1 VAKIATGQDQMA
13 RLASAFPMPAP
24 VYRRGGYLLAT
35 DPLTLWWNGR
45 EIALAPLELRLMH
58 LLVVR
63 GKASWQTVE
72 ERLEMTPVTR
82 CTIVH
87 RLRRKLEAAGVGDA
101 LQTVRNWGLRL
112 RVAPEERHQ
121 VWIGADER
129 NHFLLTE
136 RGVPAL

>member
-1 VAKIATGQDQMA
+1 MAAGVTSSPQDG
-13 RLASAFPMPAP
+13 PAP

-45 EIALAPLELRLMH
+45 EIPLSPLELGLMH

-63 GKASWQTVE
+63 GRVSWEMVE
-72 ERLEMTPVTR
+72 GRLEMTPVTR

-87 RLRRKLEAAGVGDA
+87 RLRRKLEAAGVPCP

-112 RVAPEERHQ
+112 RVAPEDLRH
-121 VWIGADER
+121 VWIGADEG
-129 NHFLLTE
+129 NHFLLAE
-136 RGVPAL
+136 RRAALAL

>member
-1 VAKIATGQDQMA
+1 MA
-13 RLASAFPMPAP
+13 RLARAFPMPSP

-35 DPLTLWWNGR
+35 EPLTLWWNGR
-45 EIALAPLELRLMH
+45 EIALTPLELGLMH

-63 GKASWQTVE
+63 GKAPWETIEQ
-72 ERLEMTPVTR
+72 RLEMTPVTR

-129 NHFLLTE
+129 NHFLLAA